1 LNRALGSAVIR
12 RSIGAVDIGG
22 RAATFRGV
30 LRIRAEGGG
39 VKVGIISV
47 FVDYHRR
54 GRKNRAALQPQIGP
68 LLAGLLPRDAEVEY
82 VNEAWRDPDWRRDY
96 DLLFI
101 SSMHSDFDR
110 ARQISHYWRRR
121 GAKTVYGG
129 SMASSY
135 PRLCRP
141 YFDAVV
147 VGDPEGAVPQLCE
160 DFRRG
165 ALRPLYHAKPYD
177 AQLVPTPRFDLMVGQ
192 AHHALCFEASRGCPF
207 ECEFCVLTGLGARHH
222 TRPVERVLRDIAL
235 GQAALKGRVPD
246 YQRRIVGF
254 CDNNFGGNLS
264 YLREL
269 TAALAALDL
278 QWYGAAT
285 FNVISR
291 PELVRQLARSG
302 CRGLFVGL
310 ESFNPAAIADM
321 RKHQN
326 AVHKVRAAL
335 EDCRNQGILIVAGL
349 MLSPRID
356 GLEYVARLPRYL
368 AESGLHVPTFL
379 CFEAP
384 IPGTPHFARLARER
398 PATLLPNALLRD
410 FTGYTL
416 VVQPAC
422 ASPGDYVAAYRSA
435 VRAVFAPRRRL
446 AKLCDDLPRF
456 LRKGLWLP
464 ALLDAGDMLNLD
476 PVPLA
481 TRSLL
486 AGSDSPPPES
496 VPFDD
501 DDFVDDG
508 ERRAILEPWRV
519 TDEHGFALDA
529 WLGAQTVFDRRQA
542 KSIRTAGRSRAAALV
557 G

>member
-1 LNRALGSAVIR
+1 M
-12 RSIGAVDIGG
+12 
-22 RAATFRGV
+22 
-30 LRIRAEGGG
+30 
-39 VKVGIISV
+39 KVGIISV

-82 VNEAWRDPDWRRDY
+82 VNEAWRDPDWSRAY

-147 VGDPEGAVPQLCE
+147 VGDPEGAVSELCR
-160 DFRRG
+160 DFLRG
-165 ALRPLYHAKPYD
+165 AMRPLYVAKPYE
-177 AQLVPTPRFDLMVGQ
+177 AQSVPTPRFELMVGQ

-207 ECEFCVLTGLGARHH
+207 QCEFCVLTGLGTRYHR
-222 TRPVERVLRDIAL
+222 RPVDLVLRDIAR
-235 GQAALKGRVPD
+235 GQAELKGLIPD

-254 CDNNFGGNLS
+254 CDNNFGGDLS

-269 TAALAALDL
+269 AAAIGTLGI
-278 QWYGAAT
+278 QWYGAVT
-285 FNVISR
+285 FNVISK

-335 EDCRNQGILIVAGL
+335 DDCRNHGILIAAGL
-349 MLSPRID
+349 MLSPRVD
-356 GLEYVARLPRYL
+356 SLEYIARLPRYL

-379 CFEAP
+379 CFETP
-384 IPGTPHFARLARER
+384 IPGTPHFARLALQR
-398 PATLLPNALLRD
+398 PASMLPDALLRD

-416 VVQPAC
+416 VVRPAF
-422 ASPGDYVAAYRSA
+422 ASPEEYVAAYRSA
-435 VRAVFAPRRRL
+435 VQAVFAPRRRL
-446 AKLCDDLPRF
+446 AKLYDDLPRF
-456 LRKGLWLP
+456 LRKGLWFP
-464 ALLDAGDMLNLD
+464 ALIDAGNMLNLD
-476 PVPLA
+476 PVPHPM
-481 TRSLL
+481 RSLL
-486 AGSDSPPPES
+486 AGSDLPAPES
-496 VPFDD
+496 VPFED
-501 DDFVDDG
+501 DDFDDEA
-508 ERRAILEPWRV
+508 ERRFILEPWRV

-529 WLGAQTVFDRRQA
+529 WLGAQTVFDYKHA
-542 KSIRTAGRSRAAALV
+542 KAARTGKRGRLSVLAG
-557 G
+557 